1 MKTTLQRNTRHHT
14 PLLVTLFTAAAMATV
29 SIGHANAAGV
39 GQQVSFAI
47 PPIAYATGTQH
58 PGALTIGA
66 QHVAQGYIDV
76 ADATSMLVSANV
88 DEYLL
93 TVKLDNPLIARAA
106 LRIGGS
112 DYAVDSKLAV
122 LVVAAQR
129 ARDIPVS
136 VAWRLYLKPG
146 ARAGVYPWPLALA
159 IAPRAI

>member
-1 MKTTLQRNTRHHT
+1 MKTNLLLNTRQHT
-14 PLLVTLFTAAAMATV
+14 PLLATLFAAAVLACF
-29 SIGHANAAGV
+29 SIGHAGAAGI

-47 PPIAYATGTQH
+47 PPIAYATGTRH
-58 PGALTIGA
+58 PGALTISA

-76 ADATSMLVSANV
+76 ADMTSMRVSANV

>member
-1 MKTTLQRNTRHHT
+1 MITNPPALRDACTSSAYTTAEPAGHSRCGRCVSPSWSRIPVSRRRQ
-14 PLLVTLFTAAAMATV
+14 FDTAA
-29 SIGHANAAGV
+29 GAGV
-39 GQQVSFAI
+39 S
-47 PPIAYATGTQH
+47 
-58 PGALTIGA
+58 
-66 QHVAQGYIDV
+66 
-76 ADATSMLVSANV
+76 
-88 DEYLL
+88 EYLL

-136 VAWRLYLKPG
+136 VAYRLYLKPG
-146 ARAGVYPWPLALA
+146 ARAGVYPWPLTLA